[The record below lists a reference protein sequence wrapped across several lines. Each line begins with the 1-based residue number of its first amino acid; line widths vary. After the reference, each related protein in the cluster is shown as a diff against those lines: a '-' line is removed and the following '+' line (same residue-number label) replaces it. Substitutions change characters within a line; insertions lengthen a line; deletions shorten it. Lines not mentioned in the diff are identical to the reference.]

1 MLLVKKAANYRCAT
15 KMALKHT
22 PSLKVCPG
30 MKDEN
35 HQLLFHLHI
44 TWQAAPSIPTQLLQ
58 IVSYLYYFLQIV
70 QMHTPMPTLLNDP
83 FSLGST

>member
-1 MLLVKKAANYRCAT
+1 
-15 KMALKHT
+15 MALKHT

-30 MKDEN
+30 IKDEN

-70 QMHTPMPTLLNDP
+70 SYLYYFLQIVQIHTPMPTLLNDP
-83 FSLGST
+83 FGLGST